1 MHTLAMILAGGAG
14 SRLSV
19 LTQKRTKP
27 AVPFAGKYRIID
39 FALSN
44 CANSG
49 IYTIGI
55 CTQYRPRSL
64 NDHIQ
69 SGYLWDLDRV
79 SGGVTL
85 LQPYIGRSGTSR
97 PGESARLEQSAWYQG
112 TADAI
117 YQNLDFIQRHHPDV
131 VLILAGDHIYKMDYD
146 VLVTSHR
153 ETGADLTIATLR
165 VDAEDAPRFG
175 ILETDDAHRVISFE
189 EKPARP
195 KGNRASMG
203 IYVFNADVLY
213 NILAADH
220 AHPKSRH
227 DFGKDIIP
235 KMIAAQY
242 TREQSMRPY
251 RVYAFPHH
259 GYWVDVG
266 TIEAYWQA
274 HMDLLLDKPPF
285 DLLDRDWIIHTR
297 SEERPP
303 VNMRGGAVVSNSLV
317 TDGCVIAGAV
327 ENSVLSPG
335 VIVREGAVVRHSI
348 LMTDAVVEKNA
359 AVDYAILDK
368 RVRVG
373 AGARVGSGNE
383 RDPDPTADLKRG
395 LTVVGK
401 NTVVP
406 PRARIGRNCVV
417 AADVK
422 ADEWKDDRLPSG
434 TTFGNV
440 DE

>member
-14 SRLSV
+14 SRLSA

-39 FALSN
+39 FPLSN

-69 SGYLWDLDRV
+69 SGYPWDLDRKT
-79 SGGVTL
+79 GGVTL
-85 LQPYIGRSGTSR
+85 LQPYIGRPGSR
-97 PGESARLEQSAWYQG
+97 RISQMAWYQG

-117 YQNLDFIQRHHPDV
+117 YQNLDYVQHHHPDV

-146 VLVTSHR
+146 ILVTFHR
-153 ETGADLTIATLR
+153 ENVADLTIATLS
-165 VDAEDAPRFG
+165 VDSADASRFG
-175 ILETDDAHRVISFE
+175 ILDTDSSYRVTNFE
-189 EKPARP
+189 EKPSQP
-195 KGNRASMG
+195 KGTRASMG

-213 NILAADH
+213 EVLEADN
-220 AHPKSRH
+220 ARSRSRH

-235 KMIAAQY
+235 RMIDARN
-242 TREQSMRPY
+242 TRNY
-251 RVYAFPHH
+251 RVYAYPYH

-274 HMDLLLDKPPF
+274 HMDLLPDKPPL
-285 DLLDRDWIIHTR
+285 DLRDREWIIHTR

-303 VNMRGGAVVSNSLV
+303 VNIRSDAIIDQSLI
-317 TDGCVIAGAV
+317 TDGCVIEGIV
-327 ENSVLSPG
+327 EHSVLSPG
-335 VIVREGAVVRHSI
+335 VVVRPGAVVRHSVV
-348 LMTDAVVEKNA
+348 MTDSVIEENAV
-359 AVDYAILDK
+359 VDYAILDK
-368 RVRVG
+368 RVRVE
-373 AGARVGSGNE
+373 AGAKVGYGKQ
-383 RDPDPTADLKRG
+383 RDPNPTVDLKRG

-401 NTVVP
+401 NTVIPARV
-406 PRARIGRNCVV
+406 RIGRNCAIDVDLG
-417 AADVK
+417 AD
-422 ADEWKDDRLPSG
+422 DWEDTRIPSG
-434 TTFGNV
+434 TSVGIK